1 MITDYMILTAK
12 STSDLE
18 IRVLS
23 LLAYGWEPLGVVVV
37 KPVPRDVNE
46 YMQTMVKREDKVS

>member
-1 MITDYMILTAK
+1 MILTAK

>member
-18 IRVLS
+18 IRVKS
-23 LLAYGWEPLGVVVV
+23 LLPYGWEPLGVVVV

-46 YMQTMVKREDKVS
+46 YMQTVVKREDKVS